1 MKFLCALRD
10 LQRAMVLY
18 ENSFLN
24 AYGISLNE
32 GMLLCCLSD
41 KQLKATELAESIELT
56 CSNCSKVIKLAEDKG
71 YIALKIGKED
81 KRQMLFTL
89 TESGKQKIVEIETNT
104 IALPEVLQDYIK
116 CYENKPNL
124 N

>member
-32 GMLLCCLSD
+32 GMLLYCLSD

-71 YIALKIGKED
+71 YIARNIGKED

>member
-1 MKFLCALRD
+1 M
-10 LQRAMVLY
+10 
-18 ENSFLN
+18 
-24 AYGISLNE
+24 
-32 GMLLCCLSD
+32 
-41 KQLKATELAESIELT
+41 
-56 CSNCSKVIKLAEDKG
+56 IKLAEDKG
-71 YIALKIGKED
+71 YIARKIGKED